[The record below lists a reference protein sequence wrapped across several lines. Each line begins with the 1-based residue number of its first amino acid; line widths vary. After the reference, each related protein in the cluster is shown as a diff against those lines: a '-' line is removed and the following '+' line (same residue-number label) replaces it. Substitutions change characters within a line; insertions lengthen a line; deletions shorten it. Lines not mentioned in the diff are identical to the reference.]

1 MSIKVFVSGN
11 QTELKDERFTVKET
25 IASNPILNDIFD
37 VFLFEDLPANSRD
50 PISTYINEVEK
61 SDVYIGLIGS
71 VYGVIGEDGFSPTE
85 REFQSFIKTN
95 PHNDVFVFI
104 KGAGDVDRDKE
115 TQEFIAKVRDLTTY
129 KRFIDLDDLKSHV
142 TDSLVLYLYDNG
154 IIRREP
160 FDLAICNDVRYNA
173 IDEDEVKDF
182 LEKRAIELDRG
193 VPSRPI
199 SDILINILKVVK
211 EVDGELKPT
220 NTGLLFFGK
229 NPSECIPQNEIRAA
243 RFKGITRRET
253 IDSKEITGSIYKML
267 DDVEVFFKRNTR
279 LANKI
284 VEFKRVDIPEYPYEA
299 IREALINS
307 IAHRDYDRTGAPIMF
322 SIFDDRVEIS
332 NPGGLLPGL
341 TINELEGK
349 HETRNKKICE
359 IFNETKDMERYGT
372 GIIKMKEL
380 MREHGLN
387 EPEFSEEGDFFV
399 VRFHGPGEKILDL
412 VSSIPDERMT
422 DLKELGL
429 NDRQIESLRLM
440 VNEDVTFTNS
450 LYQKTFNLE
459 RRTASRD
466 LKKLLDLNQ
475 IRRIGSGRGTKYKA
489 S

>member
-11 QTELKDERFTVKET
+11 QTELRDERFTVKET
-25 IASNPILNDIFD
+25 ITSNSILNDIFD

-50 PISTYINEVEK
+50 PVSTYIKEVEN
-61 SDVYIGLIGS
+61 SDIYIGLIGS
-71 VYGVIGEDGFSPTE
+71 VYGMVREGFSPTE
-85 REFQSFIKTN
+85 REFQSFISAN
-95 PHNDVFVFI
+95 PHNDVFMFI
-104 KGAGDVDRDKE
+104 KGAGNIGRDKE

-129 KRFIDLDDLKSHV
+129 KRFDNLDDLKSYV
-142 TDSLVLYLYDNG
+142 SDSLVLYLYDNG

-160 FDLAICNDVRYNA
+160 FDLAVCNDIRYDA
-173 IDEDEVKDF
+173 IDEDEVKEF

-199 SDILINILKVVK
+199 KDLLINILKVVK

-220 NTGLLFFGK
+220 NTALLFFGK
-229 NPSECIPQNEIRAA
+229 NPSECIPQNEIRTA

-253 IDSKEITGSIYKML
+253 IDSREITGPIYKML
-267 DDVEVFFKRNTR
+267 DEVEIFFKRNTR

-284 VEFKRVDIPEYPYEA
+284 VDFKRVDIPEYPYGA
-299 IREALINS
+299 IREALINA
-307 IAHRDYDRTGAPIMF
+307 IAHRDYDRTGAPIML

-349 HETRNKKICE
+349 HETRNKKICK

-380 MREHGLN
+380 MKEYGLA

-399 VRFHGPGEKILDL
+399 VRFYGPGEKILDL

-429 NDRQIESLRLM
+429 NDRQIKALEM
-440 VNEDVTFTNS
+440 MINEDKIFTNS
-450 LYQKTFNLE
+450 IYQKTFNVSQK
-459 RRTASRD
+459 TAARD
-466 LKKLLDLNQ
+466 LKELVTQNQ
-475 IRRIGSGRGTKYKA
+475 VSIIGKGRGTKYKA
-489 S
+489 K

>member
-11 QTELKDERFTVKET
+11 QTELRDERFAVKET
-25 IASNPILNDIFD
+25 ITSNSILNNIFD
-37 VFLFEDLPANSRD
+37 VFIFEDLPANSRD
-50 PISTYINEVEK
+50 PISTYIKEVEN
-61 SDVYIGLIGS
+61 SDIYIGLIGS
-71 VYGVIGEDGFSPTE
+71 VYGVVGEDGFSPTE
-85 REFQSFIKTN
+85 REFQSFISAN
-95 PHNDVFVFI
+95 PHNDVFMFI
-104 KGAGDVDRDKE
+104 KGAGDIDRDKE
-115 TQEFIAKVRDLTTY
+115 THEFIAKVRDLTTY

-160 FDLAICNDVRYNA
+160 FDLAICNDVRYDA
-173 IDEDEVKDF
+173 VDEDEVKDF

-199 SDILINILKVVK
+199 SDLLLNILKVVK

-220 NTGLLFFGK
+220 NTALLFFGK
-229 NPSECIPQNEIRAA
+229 NPSECISQNEIRTA

-253 IDSKEITGSIYKML
+253 IDSKEITGPIYKML

-284 VEFKRVDIPEYPYEA
+284 VDFKRVDIPEYPYDA
-299 IREALINS
+299 IREALINA

-341 TINELEGK
+341 TINDLEGK

-380 MREHGLN
+380 MKEYGLD

-399 VRFHGPGEKILDL
+399 VRFYGPGEKILDL

-422 DLKELGL
+422 DLKGLGL
-429 NDRQIESLRLM
+429 NDRQIEALSLM
-440 VNEDVTFTNS
+440 VNEGKIFTNP
-450 LYQKTFNLE
+450 LYQETFNVS
-459 RRTASRD
+459 RPTAARD
-466 LKKLLDLNQ
+466 LKELVSLNQ
-475 IRRIGSGRGTKYKA
+475 IQIIGKGKNTRYKA
-489 S
+489 I